1 MARSEWRI
9 GKTGQPAFLF
19 AIRYFAA
26 RYSLESPVSDI
37 TQLEAE
43 ILSGIAASADEA
55 ALETVRVAALGRK
68 GTVSEL
74 LKTLGAMTPDER
86 KVQGPLINGLKEHV
100 TAALAARREALQ
112 EAALDQRLNT
122 EVVDVTLPVREAP
135 SEIGRVHPISQV
147 VDELTAIFADMGF
160 AVAEGPDIETD
171 DYNFTKLNFPDSH
184 PAREMH
190 DTFYFNPKPDGSRLL
205 LRTHTSPVQ
214 IRTMLTQKPPIRVII
229 PGRTYRSDSDQ
240 THTPMFHQVE
250 GLVIDKGSHLGHLKW
265 ILEEF
270 CKAFFEVDQV
280 KMRFRPSF
288 FPFTEPSLEVDI
300 QCRRDKG
307 EIRFGEGEDW
317 LEILGCGMVH
327 PNVLRNCGLDPDEY
341 QGFAWGLGID
351 RIAML
356 KYGMPDLRAF
366 FEADVRWLNHYG
378 FRPLDFPTLA
388 GGLSA

>member
-1 MARSEWRI
+1 MSDIA
-9 GKTGQPAFLF
+9 Q
-19 AIRYFAA
+19 
-26 RYSLESPVSDI
+26 LES
-37 TQLEAE
+37 E
-43 ILSGIAASADEA
+43 ILAGVAGATDEA
-55 ALETVRVAALGRK
+55 ALEAVRVAALGRS
-68 GTVSEL
+68 GSISTL
-74 LKTLGAMTPDER
+74 LRTLGTMSPAER
-86 KVQGPLINGLKEHV
+86 KVQGPLINGLKDRV
-100 TAALAARREALQ
+100 TEAIAARKAALG
-112 EAALDQRLNT
+112 EAALEQRLNT
-122 EVVDVTLPVREAP
+122 ETLDVTLPVCEPPA
-135 SEIGRVHPISQV
+135 ETGRIHPISQV
-147 VDELTAIFADMGF
+147 TDELTTIFADMGF

-171 DYNFTKLNFPDSH
+171 DYNFTKLNFPEDH
-184 PAREMH
+184 PARDMH
-190 DTFYFNPKPDGSRLL
+190 DTFFFAPKPDGSRLL

-214 IRTMLTQKPPIRVII
+214 IRTMLTQRPPIRVII
-229 PGRTYRSDSDQ
+229 PGRTYRCDSDQ

-250 GLVIDKGSHLGHLKW
+250 GLVIDKSSHLGHLKW

-366 FEADVRWLNHYG
+366 FEADVRWLSHYG

-388 GGLSA
+388 GGLST